1 MTKTLLVGFGGFLGS
16 IGRYLAGGA
25 VQRLTEGSALPCGT
39 LFVNATGC
47 LAIGFLSALSESRGA
62 LSPEARVF
70 LLIGVLGGYTTF
82 SAFGFE
88 TFQLLRGGEML
99 AALANVLI
107 QMVVGLG
114 AVWAGSAAARLI
126 WG

>member
-1 MTKTLLVGFGGFLGS
+1 VH
-16 IGRYLAGGA
+16 RVA
-25 VQRLTEGSALPCGT
+25 EGSVLPYGT

-47 LAIGFLSALSESRGA
+47 LAIGILSALSESRGV

-82 SAFGFE
+82 SSFGYE
-88 TFQLLRGGEML
+88 TFHLLRGGEML
-99 AALANVLI
+99 PALANVLI
-107 QMVVGLG
+107 QVVVGLG
-114 AVWAGSAAARLI
+114 AVWAGSAAVRLI

>member
-1 MTKTLLVGFGGFLGS
+1 M
-16 IGRYLAGGA
+16 
-25 VQRLTEGSALPCGT
+25 QRLAEGSVLPCGT

-47 LAIGFLSALSESRGA
+47 LAIGFLSALSEARGV
-62 LSPEARVF
+62 LSPEARAF

-82 SAFGFE
+82 SAFGQE

-99 AALANVLI
+99 AAVANVLLQVLI
-107 QMVVGLG
+107 GLG
-114 AVWAGSAAARLI
+114 AVWAGSAVVRLI